1 MMWKGSSIPASSK
14 RLKMWAHPCVS
25 PPQIFN
31 CSAPDTGNMELLVR
45 YGTEEQKARW
55 LVPLLEGRI
64 RSCFAMTEP
73 QVLCSCR
80 WGWGWGGQ
88 LLSAPGACRSMGTL
102 TRTCSHAGGLVR
114 CLQY

>member
-1 MMWKGSSIPASSK
+1 MMWKGSSPASSK
-14 RLKMWAHPCVS
+14 RLKMWGHPCVS

-45 YGTEEQKARW
+45 YGTEEQKAHW

-73 QVLCSCR
+73 QVLCSCL
-80 WGWGWGGQ
+80 WGGGGRQ
-88 LLSAPGACRSMGTL
+88 LLSPPGACRSMGTL
-102 TRTCSHAGGLVR
+102 TRTWCSHAGGLVR